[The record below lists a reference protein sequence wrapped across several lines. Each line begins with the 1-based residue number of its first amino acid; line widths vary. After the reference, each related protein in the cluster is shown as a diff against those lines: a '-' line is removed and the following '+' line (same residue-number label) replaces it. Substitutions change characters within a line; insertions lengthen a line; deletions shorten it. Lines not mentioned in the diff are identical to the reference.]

1 MSIAWFAVKKSQVPG
16 KVVAR
21 VLRQAQDAR
30 WFLLRVVRKN
40 KACSLDETQCTKFDW
55 IEFTRH
61 IPVTRT
67 PGHHRKRD
75 VQN

>member
-1 MSIAWFAVKKSQVPG
+1 MGDPVNPIGGSPTAVLLTRHRSMYLLELILQRPTYPTHPSFR
-16 KVVAR
+16 R
-21 VLRQAQDAR
+21 VISR
-30 WFLLRVVRKN
+30 
-40 KACSLDETQCTKFDW
+40 TKFDG

-61 IPVTRT
+61 VPVTRP

>member
-1 MSIAWFAVKKSQVPG
+1 MYPSEVAGCAVRATEPQSFSVWMAYLADCFA
-16 KVVAR
+16 A
-21 VLRQAQDAR
+21 
-30 WFLLRVVRKN
+30 
-40 KACSLDETQCTKFDW
+40 KAAPTLDEAKRTKFNW

-61 IPVTRT
+61 IPVTRP